1 MVRKTISVV
10 VGLVATFLVM
20 MSFEFT
26 NSLLYPFPSGF
37 DTSNALQIKGFI
49 ETNSPNIFFLVV
61 AGWISGSLVGGI
73 VIAKISKSRSPV
85 SSIVAGFILT
95 MLQLLNFQFLPHP
108 MWAMAIGITAM
119 IPFCFL
125 GHLLARRSEVSVS
138 GFNG

>member
-26 NSLLYPFPSGF
+26 NSFLYPFPNGL
-37 DTSNALQIKGFI
+37 DTSNALQIKDFI
-49 ETNSPNIFFLVV
+49 EAHSPNIFFLVV
-61 AGWISGSLVGGI
+61 AGWICGSFVGGI
-73 VIAKISKSRSPV
+73 VVAKISKSRSAVPAV
-85 SSIVAGFILT
+85 VTGLILT
-95 MLQLLNFQFLPHP
+95 ILQVLNFQFLPHP

-119 IPFCFL
+119 IPLCFL
-125 GHLLARRSEVSVS
+125 SHHFAGRSEVSVS